1 MRINLMAL
9 GLGLAVVFLL
19 VGAPVHA
26 ALEARGA
33 SGLPAELAQSPA
45 IVGTWVL
52 TSPGPSVR
60 LVQSYNADGTMLSIH
75 DEHGSRNTQ
84 LGVWTQLGERE
95 FLMRNVSYRF
105 DVMGQPVAMIEVRGT
120 YIVEPDGASMVG
132 RGLRVDLD
140 LSGAPLSAPVPWESR
155 ATRMVPLPVEA
166 LGTS

>member
-9 GLGLAVVFLL
+9 GLGVVFLL
-19 VGAPVHA
+19 VGAPANA
-26 ALEARGA
+26 ALEVQSA
-33 SGLPAELAQSPA
+33 SGRPAELAQTPA

-60 LVQSYNADGTMLSIH
+60 LVQIYNADGTMLSIH

-84 LGVWTQLGERE
+84 LGLWTQTGERE

-105 DVMGQPVAMIEVRGT
+105 DAIGQPVATIEIRAT
-120 YIVEPDGASMVG
+120 YVVEPDGASMMG

-140 LSGAPLSAPVPWESR
+140 LSGAPLGAPVPWESR

-166 LGTS
+166 LGTN